1 MAAYTAGFMTHITCR
16 LAGKNRD
23 RKLLQSVVTV
33 SERERE
39 RERERVMTRAKT
51 VGVISFVRARN

>member
-39 RERERVMTRAKT
+39 RVMTRAKT
-51 VGVISFVRARN
+51 AGVISFVRARN

>member
-1 MAAYTAGFMTHITCR
+1 MAAYTARFMTHITCR
-16 LAGKNRD
+16 LAAKNRD

-33 SERERE
+33 S
-39 RERERVMTRAKT
+39 ERERVMTRAKT